1 MPIRTVNPATGEQL
15 REFSSL
21 GAADIERKL
30 ARAAEAR
37 EKWSRARVAERAR
50 VVRRAGELLDE
61 RKERYGRLMT
71 LEMGKT
77 LRSAIEESAKCATG
91 CRYYAQHAEEFLGD
105 ELVDIEG
112 ETGYIAF
119 QPIGIVLA
127 IMPWNFPFWQVIRFA
142 APALC
147 AGNVGLLK
155 HASNVP
161 QCALALEELFR
172 DAGAP
177 DGVFQTLLI
186 GSEGIPALLDD
197 DRVAA
202 ATLTGSE
209 HAGSEVAA
217 RAGQRIKK
225 TVLELGGSDPFIVMP
240 SADIERA
247 AKTAVK
253 ARTINNGQSCI
264 AAKRFIVHDR
274 VYEEFCELFVRHT
287 RDLVVGD
294 PMNEGTDVGPLATNQ
309 IRDDLD
315 RQVKDSVRAGAR
327 LLTGGKPRSGNG
339 FYYEPTVLAD
349 VTPDAPAYRDEV
361 FGPVAALIRAR
372 DLDDA
377 IRIANSS
384 RFGLGASAWTSEGSE
399 VRKFVHELQ
408 AGSVFI
414 NGMVASDPRFP
425 FGGVKASGYGRE
437 LSAFGLREFVN
448 IKTVRIAGD
457 QKGESSLT
465 E

>member
-1 MPIRTVNPATGEQL
+1 MPIRTINPATGEKL

-21 GAADIERKL
+21 GATDIERKL
-30 ARAAEAR
+30 ARAAAAR
-37 EKWSRARVAERAR
+37 ERWSRTPIAERAR

-105 ELVDIEG
+105 ELVDVEG

-119 QPIGIVLA
+119 QPIGVVLA
-127 IMPWNFPFWQVIRFA
+127 IIPWNFPFWQVIRFA

-209 HAGSEVAA
+209 HAGREVAA

-294 PMNEGTDVGPLATNQ
+294 PMDEGTDVGPLATDQ
-309 IRDDLD
+309 IRNDLD
-315 RQVKDSVRAGAR
+315 RQVKETVGAGAR
-327 LLTGGKPRSGNG
+327 LLTGGNPRSGTG

-349 VTPDAPAYRDEV
+349 VPPDSPAYRDEV

-377 IRIANSS
+377 IRIANST

-399 VRKFVHELQ
+399 VRKLVNELQ

-448 IKTVRIAGD
+448 IKTIRIAGD
-457 QKGESSLT
+457 QEAKGSLT